1 MEKTKYYSWKN
12 NDLADGCQQCVLGR
26 KLVVFVTG
34 VCPRNCFY
42 CPLSEQKKNQDV
54 IFANERELL
63 NENDTTALVEEAKA
77 CKAKGAGFTGGDP
90 LVRIERTCK
99 YIKLLKKEF
108 GKNFHI
114 HLYTIMETLTPKNL
128 QMLNDAGL
136 DELRLH
142 PDFTSDKN
150 WKNIELLFDVKNFE
164 IKRKYSFDLGVE
176 IPCIP
181 GYEVPTKKLI
191 DYFANKID
199 FLNLNE
205 LEISDTNS
213 CELVDRKFVTK
224 DRVSYGVKGSQ
235 ELALSLLKYCS
246 QKYPKL
252 NVHYCTCKLKDG
264 VQLRER
270 LKLRAQNTK
279 KVFDIVTEDGT
290 FVRGAIY
297 LHQLKP
303 SFGYK
308 AVVKNITVSEK
319 EKMLKELIK
328 VKKDLIDEFGI
339 PSEMFFVDEQKLRL
353 LTNIGVVKKL
363 AKHLHTKGLIPAIVE
378 QYPTWDQMEVDV
390 EFL

>member
-1 MEKTKYYSWKN
+1 
-12 NDLADGCQQCVLGR
+12 
-26 KLVVFVTG
+26 
-34 VCPRNCFY
+34 
-42 CPLSEQKKNQDV
+42 LSEQKKNVDI
-54 IFANERELL
+54 IFANERQLI
-63 NENDTTALVEEAKA
+63 NENDTTALIEEAKA
-77 CKAKGAGFTGGDP
+77 CKAKGAGITGGDP
-90 LVRIERTCK
+90 LARIERTCR

-114 HLYTIMETLTPKNL
+114 HLYAIMETLSPKNL
-128 QMLNDAGL
+128 RMLDDAGL

-142 PDFTSDKN
+142 PDFTTNKN
-150 WKNIELLFDVKNFE
+150 WKTVELLYDVKNFE
-164 IKRKYSFDLGVE
+164 LKCRYSFDLGVE

-181 GYEVPTKKLI
+181 EYDIQTKKLI

-224 DRVSYGVKGSQ
+224 DKISYGIKGSQ
-235 ELALSLLKYCS
+235 ELALNLLKYCS
-246 QKYPKL
+246 EKYPKL

-270 LKLRAQNTK
+270 LKLRANNTK
-279 KVFDIVTEDGT
+279 KIFDIVTEDGT
-290 FVRGAIY
+290 FVRGVIY
-297 LHQLKP
+297 LHTLKP

-308 AVVKNITVSEK
+308 TILQNILPVEREK
-319 EKMLKELIK
+319 LLKELSSARI
-328 VKKDLIDEFGI
+328 DLIKEFGL
-339 PSEMFFVDEQKLRL
+339 PNSMLLVDEQKLRII
-353 LTNIGVVKKL
+353 TNVGVVKKL
-363 AKHLHTKGLIPAIVE
+363 SKQLHSKGLIPAIVE

>member
-1 MEKTKYYSWKN
+1 MEKTKYYSWKKG
-12 NDLADGCQQCVLGR
+12 DLAKGCKQCVLGR

-42 CPLSEQKKNQDV
+42 CPLSEQKKNMDV
-54 IFANERELL
+54 IFANERQLIDE
-63 NENDTTALVEEAKA
+63 NETNALIEEAKA
-77 CKAKGAGFTGGDP
+77 CKSLGAGITGGDP
-90 LVRIERTCK
+90 LARIERTSR

-114 HLYTIMETLTPKNL
+114 HLYAILETLNSKNL
-128 QMLNDAGL
+128 KMLEDAGL

-142 PDFTSDKN
+142 HDFTTNKN
-150 WKNIELLFDVKNFE
+150 WKNIDLLFYKG
-164 IKRKYSFDLGVE
+164 KRKYSFDLGVE

-181 GYEVPTKKLI
+181 GFDIQTKKLI
-191 DYFANKID
+191 DYFAGKID

-213 CELVDRKFVTK
+213 CELVNRSFVTK
-224 DRVSYGVKGSQ
+224 DRLSYGVKGSE
-235 ELALSLLKYCS
+235 ELALHLLKYCEE
-246 QKYPKL
+246 KYPEL

-279 KVFDIVTEDGT
+279 NIFDIVTEDGT
-290 FVRGAIY
+290 FVRVVIY
-297 LHQLKP
+297 SHNLKP

-308 AVVKNITVSEK
+308 IILQNILPMEK
-319 EKMLKELIK
+319 EKLIKELSNARA
-328 VKKDLIDEFGI
+328 DLIEEFGLPDNI
-339 PSEMFFVDEQKLRL
+339 LIVDEQKFRII
-353 LTNIGVVKKL
+353 TNVGVVKKL
-363 AKHLHTKGLIPAIVE
+363 SKKLHAKGLIPAIVE

>member
-1 MEKTKYYSWKN
+1 MEKTKYYSWKKG
-12 NDLADGCQQCVLGR
+12 DLAKGCKQCVLGR

-42 CPLSEQKKNQDV
+42 CPLSEQKKNMDV
-54 IFANERELL
+54 IFANERQLIDE
-63 NENDTTALVEEAKA
+63 NETNALIEEAKA
-77 CKAKGAGFTGGDP
+77 CKSLGAGITGGDP
-90 LVRIERTCK
+90 LARIERTSR

-114 HLYTIMETLTPKNL
+114 HLYAILETLNSKNL
-128 QMLNDAGL
+128 KMLEDAGL

-142 PDFTSDKN
+142 PDFTTDKN
-150 WKNIELLFDVKNFE
+150 WKNIDLLFYKG
-164 IKRKYSFDLGVE
+164 KRKYSFDLGVE

-181 GYEVPTKKLI
+181 GFDIQTKKLI
-191 DYFANKID
+191 DYFAGKID

-213 CELVDRKFVTK
+213 CELVNRSFVTK
-224 DRVSYGVKGSQ
+224 DRLSYGVKGSE
-235 ELALSLLKYCS
+235 ELALHLLKYCEE
-246 QKYPKL
+246 KYPEL

-279 KVFDIVTEDGT
+279 NIFDIVTEDGT
-290 FVRGAIY
+290 FVRGVIY
-297 LHQLKP
+297 SHNLKP

-308 AVVKNITVSEK
+308 IILQNILPMEK
-319 EKMLKELIK
+319 EKLIKELSNARA
-328 VKKDLIDEFGI
+328 DLIEEFGLPDNI
-339 PSEMFFVDEQKLRL
+339 LIVDEQKFRII
-353 LTNIGVVKKL
+353 TNVGVVKKL
-363 AKHLHTKGLIPAIVE
+363 SKKLHAKGLIPAIVE